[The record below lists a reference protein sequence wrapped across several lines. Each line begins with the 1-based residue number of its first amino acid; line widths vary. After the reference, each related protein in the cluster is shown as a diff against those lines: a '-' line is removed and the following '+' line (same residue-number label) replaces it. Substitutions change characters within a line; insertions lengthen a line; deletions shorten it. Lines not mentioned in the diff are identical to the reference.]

1 MGADTEVPSVND
13 LQADLQEEIYG
24 YIATPSG
31 RVWLN
36 DSERNG
42 SVMLFGPGSVVNDSN
57 FRECRDFAPRAQ
69 YTIPQ
74 LRQRAE
80 NDQDHY

>member
-31 RVWLN
+31 RIWLN

-42 SVMLFGPGSVVNDSN
+42 SVMLFGPGSVCS
-57 FRECRDFAPRAQ
+57 Q
-69 YTIPQ
+69 
-74 LRQRAE
+74 
-80 NDQDHY
+80 